1 MYLGFPIIGLAL
13 VFVLL
18 YFAVNSRRD
27 TSPTRRQYGSRSSL
41 SSGAALSGPRRI
53 DPDLIAE
60 LVAVLRGPGVDLEPT
75 ALELADHGDRAPV
88 ILDRARAGLV
98 VRLRN
103 RSDDFAATRALQ
115 ALNSAS
121 ARLISHTHPN
131 EQDRV
136 LDAGLS
142 GVDRMRIWL
151 RTRIRRQH
159 QPADAAPRA
168 TPRPDT
174 PSSPARETTRHTNAP
189 SAPGHSRLEPRD
201 RNGQTSPHRERIRP
215 AAGHA
220 HTLVEPRP

>member
-13 VFVLL
+13 VLVLL
-18 YFAVNSRRD
+18 YFVVNSRRD
-27 TSPTRRQYGSRSSL
+27 KSPTRRQYGSRSSL
-41 SSGAALSGPRRI
+41 SSGAALSGPRGI
-53 DPDLIAE
+53 DPDLVAE
-60 LVAVLRGPGVDLEPT
+60 LAAVLRGPGVDLEST
-75 ALELADHGDRAPV
+75 ALALADHGDRAPV
-88 ILDRARAGLV
+88 ILDKARAGLV
-98 VRLRN
+98 VRLQN

-115 ALNSAS
+115 AVTSAS
-121 ARLISHTHPN
+121 ARLISHTQPS
-131 EQDRV
+131 EQNR
-136 LDAGLS
+136 LLGLS

-159 QPADAAPRA
+159 QPEDAASRA

>member
-1 MYLGFPIIGLAL
+1 
-13 VFVLL
+13 V
-18 YFAVNSRRD
+18 
-27 TSPTRRQYGSRSSL
+27 
-41 SSGAALSGPRRI
+41 SSGAAFSGPRGI
-53 DPDLIAE
+53 DPDLVAE
-60 LVAVLRGPGVDLEPT
+60 LVGVLRGPGVDLEPT
-75 ALELADHGDRAPV
+75 ALELAEHGDRAPV

-98 VRLRN
+98 VRLQN
-103 RSDDFAATRALQ
+103 RSDDFAATSALQ
-115 ALNSAS
+115 AVTSAS
-121 ARLISHTHPN
+121 ARLVSYTHPS
-131 EQDRV
+131 EQDRL

-174 PSSPARETTRHTNAP
+174 RPFRARETTRHTNAP

>member
-1 MYLGFPIIGLAL
+1 MYIGFPVIGFAL
-13 VFVLL
+13 VFVVL
-18 YFAVNSRRD
+18 YFVVKSRRD
-27 TSPTRRQYGSRSSL
+27 TSPTRRYRGISL
-41 SSGAALSGPRRI
+41 SSKAALAPTRGI
-53 DPDLIAE
+53 DPDLVAE

-75 ALELADHGDRAPV
+75 ALELAEHGDRAGG
-88 ILDRARAGLV
+88 ILDRAQAGLV
-98 VRLRN
+98 VRLHK
-103 RSDDFAATRALQ
+103 RSDDFAATSALQ
-115 ALNSAS
+115 AVNSAS
-121 ARLISHTHPN
+121 ARLASHTHPS
-131 EQDRV
+131 EQARL

-159 QPADAAPRA
+159 QPADSAIPA

-174 PSSPARETTRHTNAP
+174 PSSPARETTRHTNPA

-220 HTLVEPRP
+220 RTLVEPRP

>member
-1 MYLGFPIIGLAL
+1 MF
-13 VFVLL
+13 
-18 YFAVNSRRD
+18 
-27 TSPTRRQYGSRSSL
+27 
-41 SSGAALSGPRRI
+41 SGAALLSTRGI
-53 DPDLIAE
+53 DPDLVAE
-60 LVAVLRGPGVDLEPT
+60 LVGVLRGPGVDLEAT
-75 ALELADHGDRAPV
+75 ALALADHGDRARV

-98 VRLRN
+98 VRLQN

-115 ALNSAS
+115 AVNSAS
-121 ARLISHTHPN
+121 ARLISHTQPS
-131 EQDRV
+131 EQNR
-136 LDAGLS
+136 LLGLS

-151 RTRIRRQH
+151 RTRIRRRH
-159 QPADAAPRA
+159 QPEDAAPRA

-220 HTLVEPRP
+220 HTLVEPRT

>member
-1 MYLGFPIIGLAL
+1 
-13 VFVLL
+13 V
-18 YFAVNSRRD
+18 
-27 TSPTRRQYGSRSSL
+27 
-41 SSGAALSGPRRI
+41 SSGAALPPPRRLE
-53 DPDLIAE
+53 PDLVAE
-60 LVAVLRGPGVDLEPT
+60 LVAMLRRPGVDLEPT

-88 ILDRARAGLV
+88 ILHQARAGLV
-98 VRLRN
+98 ERLQN

-115 ALNSAS
+115 ALTSAS

-131 EQDRV
+131 EQDRL

-159 QPADAAPRA
+159 QLQDAAPRA

-174 PSSPARETTRHTNAP
+174 PSFPARETTAP
-189 SAPGHSRLEPRD
+189 HERAIRSRGTRGPSLATATP
-201 RNGQTSPHRERIRP
+201 QTSPHRERTRP